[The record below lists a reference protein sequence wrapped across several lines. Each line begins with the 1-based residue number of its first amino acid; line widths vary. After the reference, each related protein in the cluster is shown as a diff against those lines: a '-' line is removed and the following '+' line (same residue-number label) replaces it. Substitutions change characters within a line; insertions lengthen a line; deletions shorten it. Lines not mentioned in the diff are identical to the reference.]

1 MNTILKSLLPPNLL
15 NIKTVRKPQLYGILG
30 SMVLCSIVLIL
41 LFVIQMNSYAVTD
54 EEEGIMVS
62 FGDSFEGSGTQ
73 GQAAQAGGTAP
84 KIYQP
89 KNQQFLTQKDPSVSL
104 GTSADK
110 TEKERLENL
119 RIEQERQASEKKR
132 RDQEALAINEMVGNV
147 FGSSTSNGSGKGSG
161 SGNKE
166 GFEGNPAGRGVV
178 NGNSWSL
185 NGRNLVGNLITP
197 RYEQN
202 VEGEVTVNIRVDEN
216 GVVEG
221 VSIGVPT
228 NISDAA
234 ILKAAMEAAKN
245 TRFSGGKGK
254 ATGTITYHFRLK

>member
-1 MNTILKSLLPPNLL
+1 LS
-15 NIKTVRKPQLYGILG
+15 IKTVKKPQLYGILG
-30 SMVLCSIVLIL
+30 SMVVCSIVLIL
-41 LFVIQMNSYAVTD
+41 LFVIKMNSYTVP

-62 FGDSFEGSGTQ
+62 FGDSFEGSGIE
-73 GQAAQAGGTAP
+73 GEAAQAGGAAP

-89 KNQQFLTQKDPSVSL
+89 KSQQFLTQKSPSVSL
-104 GTSADK
+104 GSTTDK
-110 TEKERLENL
+110 KEKDRLENL
-119 RIEQERQASEKKR
+119 RIEQERQASEKR
-132 RDQEALAINEMVGNV
+132 QREQEALAINEMVGNV
-147 FGSSTSNGSGKGSG
+147 FGSSASSGSGKGSG
-161 SGNKE
+161 NSDKE

-202 VEGEVTVNIRVDEN
+202 VEGEVTVNIRVNEN
-216 GVVEG
+216 GIVEG

-228 NISDAA
+228 NISDAT
-234 ILKAAMEAAKN
+234 ILKAALEAAKN
-245 TRFSGGKGK
+245 TRFSAGKGK